1 MVENQWH
8 LFNDFLVRH
17 IPQHEALRFSATWK
31 LPTVLAYQLKGARH
45 YVDDNWKD
53 CLDTRCLY
61 IENSMK
67 YARSSLSQQAAN
79 TSTAILVIHSMV
91 GSLRKT

>member
-17 IPQHEALRFSATWK
+17 IPQHEALRFSADWK
-31 LPTVLAYQLKGARH
+31 LPTVLAYQLKGARN
-45 YVDDNWKD
+45 YIDDSWKD

-67 YARSSLSQQAAN
+67 YARPSVSRPGAN
-79 TSTAILVIHSMV
+79 TSTVILLIHSTA
-91 GSLRKT
+91 GF

>member
-1 MVENQWH
+1 MGENQWH

-45 YVDDNWKD
+45 YVDDSWKD

-61 IENSMK
+61 IENSTK
-67 YARSSLSQQAAN
+67 YARLSIIRRAAN
-79 TSTAILVIHSMV
+79 TFAVILLIRSMG
-91 GSLRKT
+91 GS